1 MGITNKKEISM
12 VTSMYVVVVSTR
24 PAKPE
29 YWPFTFICFGFVMKL
44 ILGMN

>member
-12 VTSMYVVVVSTR
+12 VSSMYVVVVSTR
-24 PAKPE
+24 PAK
-29 YWPFTFICFGFVMKL
+29 PFTFICFGFVMKL